1 MPFTLSRRQI
11 AAFLAPKQANR
22 LMLFEIAL
30 FTFGI
35 ISLGAWSNPNDPFM
49 VELPFP
55 WLWLA
60 PTLLGLRYGTVA
72 AFGSIGLIAGSWS
85 LWDLLSQ
92 NPNLFPA
99 HFFMGGLILSLIAGE
114 FADVWI
120 VRLKRVREANAYLNE
135 RLESLTRRH
144 YLLKLSHERL
154 EQDMLTKPM
163 TLRDSIMHIREIMV
177 TGLQDPSA
185 LPHANA
191 VMHLLAQTCQLEVAA
206 LYPVNQGK
214 VNKKA
219 DASIGTPQELD
230 LDDALLTYALEK
242 NELSHLQTESLQ
254 NAESHY
260 LVVAPLIATNQQCL
274 GVLVVERM
282 PFLSLN
288 QETLQFLGV
297 LLGYYADNV
306 KLIPLAMKILR
317 DNVGCPL
324 EFASELLRLERIHR
338 ESGLPSSITA
348 FVISESPHRQDIFAE
363 MVRQRRQM
371 DISWDIRLSDRDIII
386 TMMPLHGDAAVT
398 GYLLRSQK
406 WLKEMFNAPNFSEAK
421 VTPYTAL
428 VNERPAADLL
438 NKLLERCLVK
448 QHS

>member
-317 DNVGCPL
+317 DNPTCPI
-324 EFASELLRLERIHR
+324 EFASELLRLERVQR